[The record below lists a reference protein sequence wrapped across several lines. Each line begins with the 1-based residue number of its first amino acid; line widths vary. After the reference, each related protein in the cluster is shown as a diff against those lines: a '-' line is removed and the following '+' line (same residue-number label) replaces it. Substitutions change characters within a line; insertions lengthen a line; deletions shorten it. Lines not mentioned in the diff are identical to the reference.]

1 MKSVKRPLGLRQLKR
16 FKANNFYSNKE
27 ENFIQGKQS
36 IQMHLVKD
44 DFNTSYNKLLQDKT
58 NGILNKRL

>member
-1 MKSVKRPLGLRQLKR
+1 MKFVRRPLGLRWPKH
-16 FKANNFYSNKE
+16 FDVNEFYSKDE
-27 ENFIQGKQS
+27 QNFIQSRKA

>member
-1 MKSVKRPLGLRQLKR
+1 MKFVRRPLGLRQLKH
-16 FKANNFYSNKE
+16 FKANKFYSNKE

-58 NGILNKRL
+58 NNILNKRL

>member
-1 MKSVKRPLGLRQLKR
+1 MKFFRQPLGLRRSKH
-16 FKANNFYSNKE
+16 FNVNEFYSKDE
-27 ENFIQGKQS
+27 QNFIQSRKA
-36 IQMHLVKD
+36 IQMHLIKD

>member
-1 MKSVKRPLGLRQLKR
+1 MKFVRRPLGLRRPKQ
-16 FKANNFYSNKE
+16 FNANQFYSKKE
-27 ENFIQGKQS
+27 ENFIQSRKA

-58 NGILNKRL
+58 NNILNKRL

>member
-1 MKSVKRPLGLRQLKR
+1 MKSVKRPLGLRRPKQ
-16 FKANNFYSNKE
+16 FNVNEFYSKDE
-27 ENFIQGKQS
+27 QNFIQSRKA
-36 IQMHLVKD
+36 IQMHLIKD

>member
-1 MKSVKRPLGLRQLKR
+1 MKSVKRPLGLRQLTH
-16 FKANNFYSNKE
+16 FKTNKFYSKDE
-27 ENFIQGKQS
+27 QNFIQSPKA

-58 NGILNKRL
+58 NNILNKRL

>member
-1 MKSVKRPLGLRQLKR
+1 MKFVRRPLGLRQSKH
-16 FKANNFYSNKE
+16 FNVNEFYSKDE
-27 ENFIQGKQS
+27 QNFIQSRKA

-58 NGILNKRL
+58 NGILNKRM

>member
-1 MKSVKRPLGLRQLKR
+1 MKFVRRPLGLRRPKH
-16 FKANNFYSNKE
+16 FNVNEFYSKDE
-27 ENFIQGKQS
+27 QNFIQSPKA

-58 NGILNKRL
+58 NDILNKRM

>member
-1 MKSVKRPLGLRQLKR
+1 MKSVKRPLGLRQLKH
-16 FKANNFYSNKE
+16 FKTNKFYSNKE

-58 NGILNKRL
+58 NDILNKRM

>member
-1 MKSVKRPLGLRQLKR
+1 MKSVKRPLGLRQLKH
-16 FKANNFYSNKE
+16 FKANKFYSNKE

-36 IQMHLVKD
+36 IQMHLIKD

-58 NGILNKRL
+58 NNILNNRL

>member
-1 MKSVKRPLGLRQLKR
+1 MKSVKRPLGLRRSKH
-16 FKANNFYSNKE
+16 FNVNEFYSKDE
-27 ENFIQGKQS
+27 QNFIQSPKA
-36 IQMHLVKD
+36 IQMHLIKD

>member
-1 MKSVKRPLGLRQLKR
+1 MKFVRRPLGLRRPKQ
-16 FKANNFYSNKE
+16 FNANEFYSNKE

-58 NGILNKRL
+58 NDILNKRL

>member
-1 MKSVKRPLGLRQLKR
+1 MKFVKGPLGFRRPKH
-16 FKANNFYSNKE
+16 FNANEFYSKDE
-27 ENFIQGKQS
+27 QNFIQSRKA

>member
-1 MKSVKRPLGLRQLKR
+1 MKSVKRPLCLRQLKH
-16 FKANNFYSNKE
+16 FKTNKFYSNKE

-36 IQMHLVKD
+36 IQMHLIKD

-58 NGILNKRL
+58 NDILNKRL

>member
-1 MKSVKRPLGLRQLKR
+1 MKSVKRPLGLRRPKH
-16 FKANNFYSNKE
+16 FDANEFYSKDE
-27 ENFIQGKQS
+27 QNFIQGKQS

>member
-1 MKSVKRPLGLRQLKR
+1 MKFVKRPFGLRKLKH
-16 FKANNFYSNKE
+16 FDAKKFYSAKE

>member
-1 MKSVKRPLGLRQLKR
+1 MKFVRRPLGLRRPKQ
-16 FKANNFYSNKE
+16 FNVNEFYSKKE
-27 ENFIQGKQS
+27 ENFIQSRKA
-36 IQMHLVKD
+36 IQMHLIKD

>member
-1 MKSVKRPLGLRQLKR
+1 MKFVRRPKH
-16 FKANNFYSNKE
+16 FNANKFYSNKE

-36 IQMHLVKD
+36 IQMHLIKD

>member
-1 MKSVKRPLGLRQLKR
+1 MKFVRRPIGLRRPKH
-16 FKANNFYSNKE
+16 FNANGFYSKDE
-27 ENFIQGKQS
+27 QNFIQGKQS

-58 NGILNKRL
+58 NNILNKRL

>member
-1 MKSVKRPLGLRQLKR
+1 MKFVRRPIGLRRPKH
-16 FKANNFYSNKE
+16 FNANEFYSKDE
-27 ENFIQGKQS
+27 QNFIQGKQS

-58 NGILNKRL
+58 NDILNKRL

>member
-1 MKSVKRPLGLRQLKR
+1 MKFVRRPLGLRRPKH
-16 FKANNFYSNKE
+16 FNVNEFYSNKE

-36 IQMHLVKD
+36 IQMHLIKD

-58 NGILNKRL
+58 NNILNKRL

>member
-1 MKSVKRPLGLRQLKR
+1 MKFVRRPLGLRRPKP
-16 FKANNFYSNKE
+16 FNANEFYSKDE
-27 ENFIQGKQS
+27 QNFIQSRKA

-58 NGILNKRL
+58 NDILNKRL

>member
-1 MKSVKRPLGLRQLKR
+1 MKFVRQPLGLRRSKH
-16 FKANNFYSNKE
+16 FNVNEFYSKDE
-27 ENFIQGKQS
+27 QNFIQSRKA

-58 NGILNKRL
+58 NGILNKRM

>member
-1 MKSVKRPLGLRQLKR
+1 MKSVKRPLGLIQLKH
-16 FKANNFYSNKE
+16 FKTNKFYSNKE

-58 NGILNKRL
+58 NNILNKRL

>member
-1 MKSVKRPLGLRQLKR
+1 MKSVKRPLGLRRLTH
-16 FKANNFYSNKE
+16 FKTNKFYSNKE

-36 IQMHLVKD
+36 IQMHLIKD

-58 NGILNKRL
+58 NDILNKRL

>member
-1 MKSVKRPLGLRQLKR
+1 MKSVKRPLGLRQLKH
-16 FKANNFYSNKE
+16 FNANKFYSNKE

-36 IQMHLVKD
+36 IQMHLIKD

-58 NGILNKRL
+58 NNILNKRL

>member
-1 MKSVKRPLGLRQLKR
+1 MKFVRQPLGLRRSKH
-16 FKANNFYSNKE
+16 FNVNEFYSKDE
-27 ENFIQGKQS
+27 QNFIQSRKA

-58 NGILNKRL
+58 NNILNKRL